1 MYWPEKQPVCP
12 RSSILA
18 AARDVSQEKRVSPS
32 KRIWRLAAGGEER
45 RLFSRAKNNSCQDSK
60 NIFGLRRRNNY
71 FANFGNSRW
80 NDINTLNSS
89 FCRCVFNRNIT
100 TASFQITWRP
110 PSVQSLTVTC
120 VTSVADFLDFLYTLT
135 TQWSRVKTNQFCK
148 HIIFNLE
155 LIFHKQ

>member
-1 MYWPEKQPVCP
+1 MDSPAKQPVCP
-12 RSSILA
+12 RSSLPPGTFRRRNASLLETYLA
-18 AARDVSQEKRVSPS
+18 AS
-32 KRIWRLAAGGEER
+32 GEER
-45 RLFSRAKNNSCQDSK
+45 RLFSRAKTKLGYTHIKTQK
-60 NIFGLRRRNNY
+60 IFFGLRSRNNY

-80 NDINTLNSS
+80 NDINNPNSS
-89 FCRCVFNRNIT
+89 FCRCVFDRNIT

-110 PSVQSLTVTC
+110 PLVQSLTVTC

-148 HIIFNLE
+148 RIIFNLE